1 MTASSSH
8 NENAKEQSCGHNKKS
23 GTITRPTKF
32 VSLNQDDAN
41 EWLCYRYFCKFSWD
55 FVDFFLLLFATASE
69 SRSGF
74 VFFWDIYQTLH
85 VLKIPLMWLY
95 YVHNKFNLVVCPWVL
110 IFKMFPCKSYNCK
123 KKTFIFIFLQVS
135 YRYVLNCP
143 WSFLHSMNNS
153 FDWKVTELFLV
164 LV

>member
-1 MTASSSH
+1 MLR
-8 NENAKEQSCGHNKKS
+8 NKVVVIIKKVVQLR
-23 GTITRPTKF
+23 GLR
-32 VSLNQDDAN
+32 SLLVWIKMMQMNDYAIDSFAN
-41 EWLCYRYFCKFSWD
+41 FRGI
-55 FVDFFLLLFATASE
+55 LLIFATASE

-123 KKTFIFIFLQVS
+123 KKTFIFIFVQVS